1 MKAVIQRVSQAS
13 VRIDGQVVGHIG
25 PGLLVLLGITHT
37 DTPADGLWLARK
49 IASLRIFADEARKM
63 NLDVR
68 AAGGRVLL
76 VSQFTLYAATRK
88 GNRPGF
94 TAAARPEV
102 AVPLYET
109 FIGQLTDCLLYTSPS
124 PRD

>member
-1 MKAVIQRVSQAS
+1 M
-13 VRIDGQVVGHIG
+13 
-25 PGLLVLLGITHT
+25 LLGITHT

-109 FIGQLTDCLLYTSPS
+109 FIGQLTEALEKPVETGRFGADMQVSLLNDGPVTLIIDTEVEMP
-124 PRD
+124 